1 MIKLRYNPVAISDLE
16 EIKEYISEDNETTAA
31 KIVRELIEKTESLI
45 NFPNM
50 GLSLSKKIGIETKY
64 KYLICN
70 QYIIFYIFEDKIIS
84 IMRIIHGK
92 RDYLRL
98 LNL

>member
-16 EIKEYISEDNETTAA
+16 EIKEYISEDNETAA
-31 KIVRELIEKTESLI
+31 VKIVKELIDKTESLI
-45 NFPNM
+45 DFPNM
-50 GLSLSKKIGIETKY
+50 GLSLGRKIGLETKY

-70 QYIIFYIFEDKIIS
+70 QYIIFYIFEENTIS

-98 LNL
+98 LDL